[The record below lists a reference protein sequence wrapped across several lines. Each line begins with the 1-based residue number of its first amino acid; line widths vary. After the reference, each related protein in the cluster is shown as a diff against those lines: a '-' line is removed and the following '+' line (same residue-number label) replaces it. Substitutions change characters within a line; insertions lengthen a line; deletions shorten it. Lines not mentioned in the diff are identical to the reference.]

1 MRRNGLVVRALS
13 SRSKGRGFKPRP
25 GQCVCVCECVG
36 VCAATTKEKA
46 KKLTIQTLLSQKGK
60 CAVFVCLW
68 IEAMMNE
75 EAGVAGD
82 LRVKRKMYRLIVRYV
97 VE

>member
-1 MRRNGLVVRALS
+1 M
-13 SRSKGRGFKPRP
+13 
-25 GQCVCVCECVG
+25 CVCECVG